1 MKKVIAK
8 RVYFWPRS
16 TMTRTPRTRRKL
28 PYHYIQFNAINYFDA
43 MKYIHENKIQLH
55 YFLRYKENLL
65 KLQKLVLVKFNE
77 DSVVDPRGTEWFNYY
92 EPGQGQRMLPYNE
105 TDLYKEDWIGL
116 KTLNEDGR
124 VDFLSVEGDHL
135 RFDDKFFI
143 DVIIGK
149 YLKDSN

>member
-1 MKKVIAK
+1 MK
-8 RVYFWPRS
+8 S
-16 TMTRTPRTRRKL
+16 
-28 PYHYIQFNAINYFDA
+28 
-43 MKYIHENKIQLH
+43 IHENKMKLH

-77 DSVVDPRGTEWFNYY
+77 DSVVDPRGTEWFDYY

-143 DVIIGK
+143 DVIIGN